1 MSKSLTFK
9 TIEDVKRWCNE
20 PKKHPIEGYD
30 IPVMSKNYYDIYEKA
45 YKIMKKGSFSEEYII
60 NLFPKNHL
68 LFGDVDLFYYTC
80 CKKNDISTYNK
91 YYKNNNTTEF
101 IMHELL
107 TEELDIFKDD
117 YNGDEDDDEDKYEDK
132 YEDDASI
139 ILKTEIK
146 VLKNRFSYEYYK
158 YDSTGPATNTEIIG
172 SLITDYIEEMTDS
185 FLDTDYISR
194 YDYPE
199 RMKQI
204 KLINLQGYCFINF
217 LESKKMA
224 TGKTVLQYLIDNQG
238 WHSVIYNTGR
248 EKEWIRDALSYYND
262 YKKIEKDIDECFNPY
277 SGIIENYK
285 FKKFT
290 FINDPLDKYFEVYEK
305 QLVEIKKSEYSQL
318 IDLTTFKP
326 KENVKYLNDEQ
337 YKAFKKERDKYDTAL
352 KKYRDKQTLYETTKE
367 GSSPKP
373 PKKPKITLH
382 WGKEHTIAME
392 IDPLYIKDSIV
403 AKFREEYAKV
413 SHIVEEYN
421 RVKNMSYKALKKHIG
436 ESSSSAETQLID
448 GNKLMSMTREDFAN
462 NILYN
467 SSDFADKCSEKIDI
481 LTNEELDDENYPLSK
496 LQLMVR
502 MKVYTPDRRNYRTE
516 CIYAPKL
523 YNYLIKCVNNKEPFI
538 NPVTKTK
545 YTQENID
552 ELMKVMKIIDPKIE
566 VPVFIKHGNDTK
578 LELKHKIVTVDMDDY
593 GTHPSYGR
601 ISILKFICIYL
612 SRVIGGE
619 EKEVYKICNIPADV
633 GATGYFATGSA
644 DLTSNTVL
652 VNIYKLFNDGML
664 LHNYI
669 PPYNIPRPGS
679 NDEYIYIKPK
689 IHFNDIKTIKSWFKF
704 LNPDKTTT
712 FITKEQFIDKF
723 KHYAEEVKNCNF

>member
-1 MSKSLTFK
+1 MSKKLTFK
-9 TIEDVKRWCNE
+9 TIEDVKRWCDE
-20 PKKHPIEGYD
+20 PKKHPIEGYE
-30 IPVMSKNYYDIYEKA
+30 MSAISKDYYDIYEKA

-146 VLKNRFSYEYYK
+146 VLKNRFSYEYDK

-502 MKVYTPDRRNYRTE
+502 LKVYTPDRRNYRTE

-538 NPVTKTK
+538 NPVTKAK
-545 YTQENID
+545 YTQENIE
-552 ELMKVMKIIDPKIE
+552 ELMKVMRIINPNIE
-566 VPVFIKHGNDTK
+566 VPIFIKHRNDTK
-578 LELKHKIVTVDMDDY
+578 LKIDY
-593 GTHPSYGR
+593 ITHEVNLRVLGADASFDGIPYLR
-601 ISILKFICIYL
+601 FNEMYL
-612 SRVIGGE
+612 SRMIAGVEKKVYVIC
-619 EKEVYKICNIPADV
+619 YIPDDIE
-633 GATGYFATGSA
+633 ATGTFATGSA
-644 DLTSNTVL
+644 DLNSYTML
-652 VNIYKLFNDGML
+652 VNIYKLFNEGRL
-664 LHNYI
+664 LYNYL
-669 PPYNIPRPGS
+669 PPYNIPRPGTT
-679 NDEYIYIKPK
+679 NQYIYLKPQ
-689 IHFNDIKTIKSWFKF
+689 IHFNKIRTIDNWVRKSNYDPKLLTKEEF
-704 LNPDKTTT
+704 LNR
-712 FITKEQFIDKF
+712 F
-723 KHYAEEVKNCNF
+723 KHYAQEINNYIYR

>member
-1 MSKSLTFK
+1 MSKKLTFK
-9 TIEDVKRWCNE
+9 TIEDVKRWCDE
-20 PKKHPIEGYD
+20 PKKHPIEGYEMSA
-30 IPVMSKNYYDIYEKA
+30 MSKDYYDIYEKA

-117 YNGDEDDDEDKYEDK
+117 YNGDEDDDEDK

-248 EKEWIRDALSYYND
+248 EKEWIREALSYYND

-502 MKVYTPDRRNYRTE
+502 MKVYTPDKKKYRTE

-523 YNYLIKCVNNKEPFI
+523 YNYLIKCINNKEPFI
-538 NPVTKTK
+538 NPVTKAK
-545 YTQENID
+545 YTQENIE
-552 ELMKVMKIIDPKIE
+552 ELMKVMRIIDPSLE
-566 VPVFIKHGNDTK
+566 VPVFIKHMNDTK
-578 LELKHKIVTVDMDDY
+578 LKVEYKELTKTYQNLDASF
-593 GTHPSYGR
+593 GTTNTIRYY
-601 ISILKFICIYL
+601 KMYL
-612 SRVIGGE
+612 SRIIGGVE
-619 EKEVYKICNIPADV
+619 YSVYNICTFPADIEAE
-633 GATGYFATGSA
+633 GEFATGSA
-644 DLTSNTVL
+644 DLNSYTMI
-652 VNIYKLFNDGML
+652 VNIYKLFNEGRL
-664 LHNYI
+664 LYNYL
-669 PPYNIPRPGS
+669 PPYRVPLTGRTG
-679 NDEYIYIKPK
+679 EYRYIKPA
-689 IHFNDIKTIKSWFKF
+689 IHFNKYKLSKDWLNDGWSTMTKT
-704 LNPDKTTT
+704 D
-712 FITKEQFIDKF
+712 FINMF
-723 KHYAEEVKNCNF
+723 KHYAQEVNNYIY

>member
-9 TIEDVKRWCNE
+9 TIEDVKRWCDE

-413 SHIVEEYN
+413 E
-421 RVKNMSYKALKKHIG
+421 
-436 ESSSSAETQLID
+436 
-448 GNKLMSMTREDFAN
+448 
-462 NILYN
+462 
-467 SSDFADKCSEKIDI
+467 
-481 LTNEELDDENYPLSK
+481 
-496 LQLMVR
+496 
-502 MKVYTPDRRNYRTE
+502 
-516 CIYAPKL
+516 
-523 YNYLIKCVNNKEPFI
+523 
-538 NPVTKTK
+538 
-545 YTQENID
+545 
-552 ELMKVMKIIDPKIE
+552 
-566 VPVFIKHGNDTK
+566 
-578 LELKHKIVTVDMDDY
+578 
-593 GTHPSYGR
+593 
-601 ISILKFICIYL
+601 
-612 SRVIGGE
+612 
-619 EKEVYKICNIPADV
+619 
-633 GATGYFATGSA
+633 
-644 DLTSNTVL
+644 
-652 VNIYKLFNDGML
+652 
-664 LHNYI
+664 
-669 PPYNIPRPGS
+669 
-679 NDEYIYIKPK
+679 
-689 IHFNDIKTIKSWFKF
+689 
-704 LNPDKTTT
+704 
-712 FITKEQFIDKF
+712 
-723 KHYAEEVKNCNF
+723 